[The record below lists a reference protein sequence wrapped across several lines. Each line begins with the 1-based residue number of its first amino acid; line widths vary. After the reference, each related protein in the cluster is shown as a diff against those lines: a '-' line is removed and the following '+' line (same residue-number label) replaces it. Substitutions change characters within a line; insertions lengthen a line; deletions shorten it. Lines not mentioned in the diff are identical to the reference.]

1 MLLYN
6 RNQPIDVQL
15 KSSDWFLCYVKI
27 NLKWVLIYLFKVSNG
42 KIRTICEI
50 YSKVTIK
57 TPVSF
62 WYVYYI
68 WTDFIPFS
76 GVSVVDFFP
85 VVELTVEIL
94 KCMPGNIGGQNGKV
108 HNTKF
113 FQLVQFCEMVLKNLF
128 IKVIFLIAL

>member
-27 NLKWVLIYLFKVSNG
+27 NLKWVLIYWFKVSNG

-76 GVSVVDFFP
+76 GVSIVDFFP

-113 FQLVQFCEMVLKNLF
+113 FQLVLFCEMVLKNFF